1 MVAKQTD
8 RNMPEK
14 STKSTPNGAC
24 SAVFKIASTNKGQEF
39 DKLISQIH
47 SANAPSS
54 SSSSISSHSFEGF
67 IRPLT
72 DSSNTTVKDS
82 QPQQTAPPMD
92 YRNAISGVPHAK
104 VTELIRLKIIPP
116 LQKNDLL
123 TRGSFEGAIQAC
135 IIISIL
141 HILTPFSILT
151 PLQL

>member
-1 MVAKQTD
+1 MVAKTD
-8 RNMPEK
+8 KSMPEK

-39 DKLISQIH
+39 DKLISDIH

-54 SSSSISSHSFEGF
+54 ITNSSHSFEGF
-67 IRPLT
+67 IRPLNE
-72 DSSNTTVKDS
+72 SSTTTLNDS

-135 IIISIL
+135 INAIIHL
-141 HILTPFSILT
+141 
-151 PLQL
+151 